1 MSTRAIAP
9 QKAFGSRIKEL
20 RLLAGMTQEDLA
32 ERCGLFRTYMSRIET
47 GQANP
52 TLTMIHA
59 LATSLAVTP
68 GSLFDPAGDPPEE
81 AGAGAAQAP
90 PLPWPRSLSVSHQPE
105 RIGYRT
111 KTASA
116 TSLPS

>member
-1 MSTRAIAP
+1 VYFLESARVSTRAIAP

-81 AGAGAAQAP
+81 AVPAP
-90 PLPWPRSLSVSHQPE
+90 RKPR
-105 RIGYRT
+105 
-111 KTASA
+111 
-116 TSLPS
+116 PSRGRVR